1 MLIGHMVPASA
12 WVKSASIAM
21 WPRWRPFAF
30 SSIQGRSWMS
40 CCIASA
46 ISSW

>member
-21 WPRWRPFAF
+21 WPRWRPFAC

-46 ISSW
+46 ISS